1 MAVLFV
7 VAASRTA
14 GASIIKTV
22 GELIPKKHQEPGTK
36 GRRRWGN
43 GGGRGGAGVFVAVEE
58 EEKHYREC
66 KSTRAR
72 YRCNSGRIQNS
83 AAKDRTRL
91 YPVEPRC
98 WRYSVTYRPARMKS
112 VCAQNSRRWHHL
124 SRASFQ
130 RRWPR
135 LQRI

>member
-43 GGGRGGAGVFVAVEE
+43 GGGRGGAGCLLLLRRRRSITESVSQLVRGTGA
-58 EEKHYREC
+58 
-66 KSTRAR
+66 
-72 YRCNSGRIQNS
+72 IQGVY
-83 AAKDRTRL
+83 KTVPPKTERDCIR
-91 YPVEPRC
+91 
-98 WRYSVTYRPARMKS
+98 
-112 VCAQNSRRWHHL
+112 
-124 SRASFQ
+124 
-130 RRWPR
+130 
-135 LQRI
+135 